1 MQVGDLVK
9 DREMS
14 SSWGIIIELEVGLD
28 TGDLIATVS
37 WFYHEYYGQHESYRY
52 SDELVFLNKNA

>member
-9 DREMS
+9 DSEMP
-14 SSWGIIIELEVGLD
+14 SSWGIIIEIDGLD
-28 TGDLIATVS
+28 VPSGLIATVS

-52 SDELVFLNKNA
+52 SDELVFLNKNT